1 MGAINDAFIHNKIS
15 FSKIEEILSMLIKQN
30 SYKTQNVKILQE
42 IGLLKEYSYI
52 KTEKQFEQLINISKK
67 SKIIKNYTK
76 SSKQKSNFVEWTKIL
91 FDINDQDCDSVQLL
105 NQKLESLNNKPLNKA
120 FFENNVKKN
129 FKNKSFTKLINYGI
143 PNNFRNLI
151 WDVAIAEKYNNKNYN
166 FEEEKKE
173 YFSILKTAK
182 NNQQIEKDLNRTFIK
197 ESEQT
202 KNNFEMLRNLLN
214 FLNKY
219 NDGYCQGMNFIV
231 GFLLKLTNFDEI
243 KTYYILKNILSDIKG
258 LFQNNFP
265 LLKKNISIFDQYFQE
280 LYPKLYKHFKNNEI
294 YNELWVGKWLQAL
307 FTLSMPFEEVANI
320 WDNLII
326 KGFNFIIYI
335 CLAIINF
342 IEKDLL
348 HLKDSSDILAYL
360 QNILNPKEL
369 AFININLLEK
379 ENHFIIPLNEVLH
392 KASKIEKKIKENNN
406 DFFVNV
412 ERRRSFNNFNKSS
425 LILYKENEQRN
436 NKNIIYDSPCQKASD
451 NSIKHNSSAS
461 KSTCSSNNSRLKLL
475 QSPNLINT
483 QKNIDNVKINLCN
496 VKFRLNDNNNNYNS
510 VKEKSKFFSMKNAKT
525 YNLFDNIDLLN
536 NKRSLGFDS
545 NNNVN
550 NLTSAFNISYPLQ
563 EKPCI
568 YYNNIYYNNSINNTK
583 IENTAPYANYLI
595 YYG

>member
-30 SYKTQNVKILQE
+30 SYKTHNVKILQE

-219 NDGYCQGMNFIV
+219 NDF
-231 GFLLKLTNFDEI
+231 K
-243 KTYYILKNILSDIKG
+243 S
-258 LFQNNFP
+258 
-265 LLKKNISIFDQYFQE
+265 YF
-280 LYPKLYKHFKNNEI
+280 K
-294 YNELWVGKWLQAL
+294 
-307 FTLSMPFEEVANI
+307 
-320 WDNLII
+320 LII
-326 KGFNFIIYI
+326 
-335 CLAIINF
+335 
-342 IEKDLL
+342 
-348 HLKDSSDILAYL
+348 
-360 QNILNPKEL
+360 
-369 AFININLLEK
+369 
-379 ENHFIIPLNEVLH
+379 
-392 KASKIEKKIKENNN
+392 
-406 DFFVNV
+406 
-412 ERRRSFNNFNKSS
+412 
-425 LILYKENEQRN
+425 
-436 NKNIIYDSPCQKASD
+436 
-451 NSIKHNSSAS
+451 
-461 KSTCSSNNSRLKLL
+461 
-475 QSPNLINT
+475 
-483 QKNIDNVKINLCN
+483 
-496 VKFRLNDNNNNYNS
+496 
-510 VKEKSKFFSMKNAKT
+510 
-525 YNLFDNIDLLN
+525 
-536 NKRSLGFDS
+536 
-545 NNNVN
+545 
-550 NLTSAFNISYPLQ
+550 
-563 EKPCI
+563 
-568 YYNNIYYNNSINNTK
+568 
-583 IENTAPYANYLI
+583 
-595 YYG
+595 